1 MSLSVGRSEK
11 YSPKRAERRNSPEL
25 TAFYW
30 NGSVPQQDTVRDI
43 SATGAFLVTH
53 NRWEPGQVISL
64 TLQRKGPF
72 EKSPQHCISV
82 QARAVRWD
90 DHGVA
95 VSFVLP
101 PGADLRLW
109 QSPLKS
115 SSEQSEPEDILR
127 EFRIA
132 HAIASLSGIAPD
144 ASVEI
149 AKLLHEGLSNYRLER
164 AIEIANK
171 AEKLLQGRPEG
182 NSLRAPAKDVLRII
196 ESGSWVEDPYVL
208 QLWAGLM
215 ASFCTIEQWD
225 DSSDTYIELMSQLNA
240 VHLRILGGACTKAS
254 KIITGPDR
262 ISSRPLAYSASDL
275 MKISG
280 SRDLIRIERD
290 LLHLAELGLIERRE
304 KGTFFSQISDAR
316 VTPTSLGLEL
326 YARCNGH
333 RVAKKFYGL
342 VSYGALSPSEE
353 QNRSDADSIPIWEA
367 IRRRNR

>member
-25 TAFYW
+25 WAYYW
-30 NGSVPQQDTVRDI
+30 NGSVPQQDPVRDI

-53 NRWEPGQVISL
+53 NRWEPGELISL
-64 TLQRKGPF
+64 VLQRKGPF
-72 EKSPQHCISV
+72 EKSPEHRISV

-90 DHGVA
+90 EHGVA
-95 VSFVLP
+95 ISFVLP

-127 EFRIA
+127 EFRVA
-132 HAIASLSGIAPD
+132 HAIAFLSRIAPD
-144 ASVEI
+144 ASAEI

-164 AIEIANK
+164 AIEIANR
-171 AEKLLQGRPEG
+171 AEKLLEGRSDSEKM
-182 NSLRAPAKDVLRII
+182 RAPAKDVLRII
-196 ESGSWVEDPYVL
+196 ESGSWVEDPYIL
-208 QLWAGLM
+208 QLWAGLV
-215 ASFCTIEQWD
+215 ASSCSIEQWD
-225 DSSDTYIELMSQLNA
+225 DSSDSYIELTCQLSA
-240 VHLRILGGACTKAS
+240 VHLRILAAACSKAS

-262 ISSRPLAYSASDL
+262 ISSRPLSYSASDL

-280 SRDLIRIERD
+280 SHDLIRIERD
-290 LLHLAELGLIERRE
+290 LLHLAEIGLIERRE
-304 KGTFFSQISDAR
+304 KGTLFSQISDAK
-316 VTPTSLGLEL
+316 VTPTPLGLEL

-333 RVAKKFYGL
+333 RAAKKFYGL
-342 VSYGALSPSEE
+342 GSTFTEGRSH
-353 QNRSDADSIPIWEA
+353 SDAESEPIWET